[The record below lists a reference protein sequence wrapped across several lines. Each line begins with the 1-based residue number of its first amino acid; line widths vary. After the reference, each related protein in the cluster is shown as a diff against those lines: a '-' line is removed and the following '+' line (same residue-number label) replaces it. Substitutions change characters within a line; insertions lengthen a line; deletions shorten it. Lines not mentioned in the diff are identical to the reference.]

1 LAAWDVEMANL
12 TKERQK
18 LLLDVGDM
26 QSRISRLP
34 LHEQELARV
43 TRDYENTRQNY
54 QSMLDK
60 KLAAD
65 VAANMERRQKA
76 ERFVMLEMARRPERP
91 IKPKKPV
98 LYGAGAAVS
107 LGLGLV
113 LAIALEF
120 RKGMLLGE
128 WELPPDVLLLGTIPR
143 ISAMAPNSG
152 PRWRTWR
159 GRPSNRLLTVR
170 GRGSDLHTPDH
181 IKTPRASSSKQPP
194 RSILFL
200 PLRLLGSRGPS
211 LSL

>member
-1 LAAWDVEMANL
+1 LAAWDLEMANL

-18 LLLDVGDM
+18 LLVDVADM

-34 LHEQELARV
+34 LREQELARV

-98 LYGAGAAVS
+98 FYGAGVAAS

-113 LAIALEF
+113 LAIALEL
-120 RKGMLLGE
+120 RKGVLLGE
-128 WELPPDVLLLGTIPR
+128 WELPPDVVVLGTIPR
-143 ISAMAPNSG
+143 ISVMAPNYT
-152 PRWRTWR
+152 PRWRFWQR
-159 GRPSNRLLTVR
+159 RQLNPS
-170 GRGSDLHTPDH
+170 S
-181 IKTPRASSSKQPP
+181 
-194 RSILFL
+194 
-200 PLRLLGSRGPS
+200 
-211 LSL
+211 